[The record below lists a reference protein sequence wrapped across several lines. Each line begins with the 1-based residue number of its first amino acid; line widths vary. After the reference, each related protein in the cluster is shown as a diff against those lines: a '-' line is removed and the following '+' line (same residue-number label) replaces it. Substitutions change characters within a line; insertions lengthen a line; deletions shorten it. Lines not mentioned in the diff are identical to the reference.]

1 MFKSFDEFINE
12 AQKPLFT
19 HKVNEKYWR
28 RILSMQNNPMPIAIL
43 NTIMTKQNGMAS
55 DRQWEVLKRAES
67 GDKTPYHTKN

>member
-1 MFKSFDEFINE
+1 MFKSFDKFINE
-12 AQKPLFT
+12 AQKSLFT

-67 GDKTPYHTKN
+67 GDKTPYSTRN